1 MRSATGRPGRLM
13 ALAMVLTGALAVALP
28 AFGGAGQARA
38 QDVVR
43 LDYAYYNPLSLV
55 LKEKGWVQEAL
66 GPDTR
71 VEWVLSAGSN
81 KALEYLRGRTI
92 DIGSTAGAAALLG
105 RANGTPAQVIYIY
118 SRPEWTALVT
128 RADSPIRSLRDLK
141 GKRVAATPGTDPA
154 IMLLRALA
162 TVGLGRADI
171 TLVPLQHQDG
181 RLALDRGD
189 VDAWAGLD
197 PFMAQAELQSHDRL
211 FYRNR
216 ALNSPGTL
224 LAREAFIADHRA
236 EVAKIVAAYERARI
250 WAGTH
255 GDELAAILAAAAKLA
270 PNVAERELGRVDL
283 SNPRVDATAQAAIAA
298 AAPILAAS
306 GSLSASADL
315 NHAEA
320 TLFDTRF
327 STAPAR

>member
-1 MRSATGRPGRLM
+1 MAIPAQRRVSFHHFLVACLLM
-13 ALAMVLTGALAVALP
+13 AAASLRGAH
-28 AFGGAGQARA
+28 A
-38 QDVVR
+38 QDVIR

-55 LKEKGWVQEAL
+55 LKDKGWAQDAF
-66 GPDTR
+66 GPNTR

-105 RANGTPAQVIYIY
+105 RANGAPVQVVYIY

-128 RADSPIRSLRDLK
+128 RADSPIHTLQDLK

-154 IMLLRALA
+154 IMLFRALS
-162 TVGLGRADI
+162 TVGLGRGDI

-197 PFMAQAELQSHDRL
+197 PFMAQAELQNHDRL

-224 LAREAFIADHRA
+224 LVREAFLADHPEA
-236 EVAKIVAAYERARI
+236 VGKVIAAYERARI

-255 GDELAAILAAAAKLA
+255 GDELANILATAAKLS
-270 PNVAERELGRVDL
+270 PDVARRELGRVDL
-283 SNPRVDATAQAAIAA
+283 SNPKVDASAQTAIAA

-306 GSLSASADL
+306 GSLSNGADL
-315 NHAEA
+315 AGAQAHLFAP
-320 TLFDTRF
+320 TLTQ
-327 STAPAR
+327 

>member
-1 MRSATGRPGRLM
+1 MQVSADINRYRRRM
-13 ALAMVLTGALAVALP
+13 MIVSALLLASL
-28 AFGGAGQARA
+28 QAASLQAKA

-81 KALEYLRGRTI
+81 KALEYLRGRTV
-92 DIGSTAGAAALLG
+92 DVGSTAGAAALLG
-105 RANGTPAQVIYIY
+105 RANGTPAKVVYIF

-128 RADSPIRSLRDLK
+128 RADSPIRSLQDLK
-141 GKRVAATPGTDPA
+141 GKRVAATPGTDAA

-162 TVGLGRADI
+162 TVGLGRGDI

-224 LAREAFIADHRA
+224 LVRDAFVADHPA
-236 EVAKIVAAYERARI
+236 ETAKIVAAYERARI

-255 GDELAAILAAAAKLA
+255 DDELVAILAAAAKLS
-270 PNVAERELGRVDL
+270 PDVAKRELGRVDL
-283 SNPRVDATAQAAIAA
+283 SNPSVDATARSAIAA
-298 AAPILAAS
+298 AAPILATS
-306 GSLSASADL
+306 GSLSANADL
-315 NHAEA
+315 GRAQA
-320 TLFDTRF
+320 TLYETQFPQ
-327 STAPAR
+327 AAAR